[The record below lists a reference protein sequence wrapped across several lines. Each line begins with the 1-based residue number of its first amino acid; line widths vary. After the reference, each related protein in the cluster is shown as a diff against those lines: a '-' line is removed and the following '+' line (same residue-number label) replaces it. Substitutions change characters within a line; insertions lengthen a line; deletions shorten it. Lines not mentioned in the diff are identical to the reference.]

1 MVRGY
6 RHGGT
11 RPDMLKFLNK
21 SIPAR
26 WVKTLLLSLLVLF
39 VISLGGT
46 LLGVKY
52 LSRDLP
58 SLDSLQ
64 AIEPSVKTVI
74 FAANG
79 DTLREFY
86 TENRTI
92 VPLNRIPVSMQQAV
106 ISVED
111 RRFHQHYGI
120 DLRRLVGVVWI
131 NLTTSRS
138 PGGSTLTQQ
147 LARNLFPKL
156 LPSQKRIT
164 RKFREWLVAAQIE
177 SIYTKDEILALYLNQ
192 IYLGKGSYGVQAASH
207 VFFGKNVWELEP
219 AESAMIAGM
228 IQMPERFSPFNHLD
242 RAYER
247 RATVLE
253 TMISAGYLTRAEAE
267 AIGATEVHPVDGSA
281 DIGASAG
288 FAGYF
293 VEEVRKELEKNYGAS
308 RLYKEGLKVWT
319 TLNPQYQLWM
329 ENALETHLVTEETER
344 DFPMTRARYD
354 SLTAVDE
361 TPEKVAY
368 LQGAAL
374 LEDVRTGAVLGMVG
388 GRSFKDYKWNM
399 TTQASRQP
407 GSIFKPFVYLTALQN
422 GYTPCSILMDTPFVL
437 DTGVSLWRPKNF
449 SGRFQGPMTLR
460 YALSRSVNTPTA
472 KLYLDFGLAP
482 VLENTQKLGIT
493 SVLPRV
499 PALFLGSGEVT
510 LSEVVAA
517 YSSFANHGVYVKQH
531 LITRV
536 ESAQGEILY
545 QVRIQQR
552 ESLEPAEAFMMTN
565 LLSTALKEG
574 TGVSA
579 RWRGFTKSGAG
590 KTGTTNESTN
600 AWFCGFTPSF
610 CGGVWVGFDQA
621 LPMGKGAT
629 GARMALPVWAD
640 FMGKITDQKGDEP
653 FVRPP
658 GIVEETVCL
667 KSGMLATSEC
677 DSIASE
683 VFLPN
688 NFPQDTCD
696 LHGGQLHDFQGVD
709 KDFQTLDR
717 DDDEF

>member
-1 MVRGY
+1 
-6 RHGGT
+6 
-11 RPDMLKFLNK
+11 MLRLLNII
-21 SIPAR
+21 IPTR
-26 WVKTLLLSLLVLF
+26 WVKRILLGLVVLF
-39 VISLGGT
+39 LFSLGGT
-46 LLGVKY
+46 LLGIKY

-92 VPLNRIPVSMQQAV
+92 VSLSRIPVSLQHAV

-111 RRFHQHYGI
+111 RRFHKHYGI

-156 LPSQKRIT
+156 LPSQKRMT
-164 RKFREWLVAAQIE
+164 RKFREWMVATQIE
-177 SIYTKDEILALYLNQ
+177 SIYTKDEILAMYLNQ

-207 VFFGKNVWELEP
+207 TFFAKNVWELGP
-219 AESAMIAGM
+219 AECSMIAGM
-228 IQMPERFSPFNHLD
+228 IQRPERYSPFNHLD

-253 TMISAGYLTRAEAE
+253 TMIIAGYLSRAEAE
-267 AIGATEVHPVDGSA
+267 TIGALEVHPVKGSVA
-281 DIGASAG
+281 HNTSGG
-288 FAGYF
+288 FAAYF
-293 VEEVRKELEKNYGAS
+293 VEEVRKQLENDYGAS
-308 RLYKEGLKVWT
+308 RLYKEGLRVWT
-319 TLNPQYQLWM
+319 TLNPQYQTWM
-329 ENALETHLVTEETER
+329 EEALENHLVKEETER
-344 DFPMTRARYD
+344 EYPMTRALHD
-354 SLTAVDE
+354 SLVALGE
-361 TPEKVAY
+361 PPEKIEY

-374 LEDVRTGAVLGMVG
+374 LEDVRTGAILGMVG
-388 GRSFKDYKWNM
+388 GRSFAEYKWNM
-399 TTQASRQP
+399 TTQATRQP

-422 GYTPCSILMDTPFVL
+422 GYVPCSILMDTPFVL

-449 SGRFQGPMTLR
+449 SGRFKGPMTLR

-472 KLYLDFGLAP
+472 KLFLDFGLAP
-482 VLENTQKLGIT
+482 VLENVQKLGFT
-493 SVLPRV
+493 TPMPRV
-499 PALFLGSGEVT
+499 PALFLGAGEVT
-510 LSEVVAA
+510 LREVVAA

-545 QVRIQQR
+545 QVRIEQR
-552 ESLEPAEAFMMTN
+552 EALDPAEAYMMTN
-565 LLSTALKEG
+565 LLSTTLKEG

-610 CGGVWVGFDQA
+610 CGGIWVGFDQA
-621 LPMGKGAT
+621 LPMGRGAT
-629 GARMALPVWAD
+629 GARMALPIWAD
-640 FMGKITDQKGDEP
+640 FMGKITDQKGEEP
-653 FVRPP
+653 FIRPP
-658 GIVEETVCL
+658 GIVEETICL
-667 KSGMLATSEC
+667 KSGMLATSGC

-688 NFPQDTCD
+688 NFPQDICD
-696 LHGGQLHDFQGVD
+696 LHGGQLHDFKGVD

>member
-1 MVRGY
+1 
-6 RHGGT
+6 
-11 RPDMLKFLNK
+11 MLRFLNIY
-21 SIPAR
+21 IPPR
-26 WVKTLLLSLLVLF
+26 WVKTILLSLLVMFLL
-39 VISLGGT
+39 SLGGT
-46 LLGVKY
+46 LLGIKY

-58 SLDSLQ
+58 SLDALQ
-64 AIEPSVKTVI
+64 TIEPSVKTMI

-92 VPLNRIPVSMQQAV
+92 VSLSRIPVSLQQAV

-120 DLRRLVGVVWI
+120 DLRRLVGVIWI

-164 RKFREWLVAAQIE
+164 RKFREWMVAAQIE
-177 SIYTKDEILALYLNQ
+177 SIYTKDEILAMYLNQ
-192 IYLGKGSYGVQAASH
+192 IYLGKGSYGVQAAAH
-207 VFFGKNVWELEP
+207 TFFDRDVWELGP
-219 AESAMIAGM
+219 AECTMIAGM
-228 IQMPERFSPFNHLD
+228 IQLPERYSPFRHLD
-242 RAYER
+242 RAYSR

-253 TMISAGYLTRAEAE
+253 TMIKAGYLTREEAE
-267 AIGATEVHPVDGSA
+267 IIGATEVHPVAGSA
-281 DIGASAG
+281 GSAASAG
-288 FAGYF
+288 FAAYF
-293 VEEVRKELEKNYGAS
+293 VEEVRKDLEQDYGAS
-308 RLYKEGLKVWT
+308 KLYKEGLRVWT
-319 TLNPQYQLWM
+319 TLNPQYQRWM
-329 ENALETHLVTEETER
+329 EEALETHLVTEETER
-344 DFPMTRARYD
+344 DYPMTRARFD
-354 SLTAVDE
+354 SLNTVGE
-361 TPEKVAY
+361 RPEKIEY

-374 LEDVRTGAVLGMVG
+374 LEDVRTGAILGMVG
-388 GRSFKDYKWNM
+388 GRSFTDYKWNM
-399 TTQASRQP
+399 TTQSSRQP

-422 GYTPCSILMDTPFVL
+422 GYTTCSILMDTPFVL

-449 SGRFQGPMTLR
+449 SGRFKGPMTLR

-482 VLENTQKLGIT
+482 VLENVQKLGFKT
-493 SVLPRV
+493 PLPRV
-499 PALFLGSGEVT
+499 PALFLGAGEVK
-510 LSEVVAA
+510 LREVVAA
-517 YSSFANHGVYVKQH
+517 YSAFANHGVYVKQH

-536 ESAQGEILY
+536 ESAHGEILY
-545 QVRIQQR
+545 QVRIEQR
-552 ESLEPAEAFMMTN
+552 EALEPAEAYMMTN
-565 LLSTALKEG
+565 LLGTTLREG

-610 CGGVWVGFDQA
+610 CGGIWVGFDQD

-629 GARMALPVWAD
+629 GARMALPIWAN
-640 FMGKITDQKGDEP
+640 FMGKITDQKGEEP
-653 FVRPP
+653 FIRPP
-658 GIVEETVCL
+658 GIIEKTVCL
-667 KSGMLATSEC
+667 RSGMLATSEC

-683 VFLPN
+683 VFLPD
-688 NFPQDTCD
+688 NFPQDICD
-696 LHGGQLHDFQGVD
+696 LHGGQLHDFQGLD
-709 KDFQTLDR
+709 KDFQTLDS

>member
-1 MVRGY
+1 
-6 RHGGT
+6 
-11 RPDMLKFLNK
+11 MLRFLNLT
-21 SIPAR
+21 IPPH
-26 WVKTLLLSLLVLF
+26 WVKTILLTLLVVFLF
-39 VISLGGT
+39 SLAGT

-58 SLDSLQ
+58 SLDALQ
-64 AIEPSVKTVI
+64 TIEPSVKTVI

-92 VPLNRIPVSMQQAV
+92 VSLSRIPVSLQQAV
-106 ISVED
+106 IAVED
-111 RRFHQHYGI
+111 RRFHTHYGI

-138 PGGSTLTQQ
+138 PGGSTITQQ

-164 RKFREWLVAAQIE
+164 RKFREWMVAAQIE

-192 IYLGKGSYGVQAASH
+192 IYLGKGSYGVQAAAH
-207 VFFGKNVWELEP
+207 TFFGMDVWALDA
-219 AESAMIAGM
+219 AECTMIAGM
-228 IQMPERFSPFNHLD
+228 IQRPERYSPFRHLD
-242 RAYER
+242 RAYTR

-253 TMISAGYLTRAEAE
+253 TMIQAGYLSRAEAE
-267 AIGATEVHPVDGSA
+267 TIGATEVHPVERSGRP
-281 DIGASAG
+281 GAGAE
-288 FAGYF
+288 FAAYF
-293 VEEVRKELEKNYGAS
+293 VEEVRKKLEKNYGAS
-308 RLYKEGLKVWT
+308 KLYKEGLRVWT
-319 TLNPQYQLWM
+319 TLNPQYQIWM
-329 ENALETHLVTEETER
+329 EDALETHLVQEETER
-344 DFPMTRARYD
+344 GFPMTRARFD

-361 TPEKVAY
+361 RPEKIEY

-374 LEDVRTGAVLGMVG
+374 LEDVRTGAILGMVG
-388 GRSFKDYKWNM
+388 GRSFSDFKWNM

-407 GSIFKPFVYLTALQN
+407 GSVFKPFVYLSALQH

-449 SGRFQGPMTLR
+449 SGRFKGPITLR
-460 YALSRSVNTPTA
+460 YALSRSVNVPTA

-482 VLENTQKLGIT
+482 VLENVQRLGFT
-493 SVLPRV
+493 TPLPRV
-499 PALFLGSGEVT
+499 PALFLGAGEVT
-510 LSEVVAA
+510 LREVVAA

-545 QVRIQQR
+545 QVRIEQR
-552 ESLEPAEAFMMTN
+552 EALEPAEAYMMTN
-565 LLSTALKEG
+565 LLETTMKEG
-574 TGVSA
+574 TAVSA

-610 CGGVWVGFDQA
+610 CGGIWVGFDQA
-621 LPMGKGAT
+621 LPMGRGAT
-629 GARMALPVWAD
+629 GARMALPIWAN
-640 FMGKITDQKGDEP
+640 FMGKITDQKGEEP
-653 FVRPP
+653 FIRPP
-658 GIVEETVCL
+658 GIVEETICL
-667 KSGMLATSEC
+667 KSGMLATSGC
-677 DSIASE
+677 DSIAPE
-683 VFLPN
+683 VFLPD
-688 NFPQDTCD
+688 NFPQDICD
-696 LHGGQLHDFQGVD
+696 MHGGQLHDFQGVD